1 MRKIGKEKRRN
12 RVVNDKKIVFICQGT
27 ACESSKSPQIK
38 EAIEKEIKDLGI
50 GGIRVKLTGCH
61 GFCQRG
67 PIVVVEPEGIFYCD
81 VSIEDA
87 HEIVCSHLKNNTIV
101 ERLLY
106 KDPLSNKPIEHYR
119 DITFY
124 NKQQRIVLSNC
135 GHIDPED
142 IEDYITVG
150 GYQALKKVLSTMKQG
165 QVIESIKESG
175 LRGRGG
181 AGFPTG
187 LKWEFAR
194 TAKGDVKYVV
204 CNADEGDPGAFMDR
218 SILEGDPHSV
228 IEGMIIAG
236 YAVGAHEG
244 YVYCRAEY
252 PLAIKRIDKAIS
264 EARKKGLLGK
274 RVMESDFSF
283 DISIKQGAGAFVCGE
298 ETALIASIE
307 GHRGMP
313 VPRPPFPAQEGLW
326 GKPTLINNVET
337 LANVRH
343 IILKGAQWF
352 ASIGTERSKGT
363 KVFALAG
370 KVKNTGLVE
379 VPMGTTIRQLI
390 FGPGGGM
397 ANKNIGFKGV
407 QIGGPSG
414 GCLPES
420 ILDTSIDYESI
431 TETGAIMGSGG
442 MVVMDERTCM
452 VDIAR
457 FFLDFTVA
465 ESCGKCVSCRVGLKR
480 MLEVLEEITAGRGK
494 EEHLKFLQE
503 MSTTIKDTALCGL
516 GNTAPNP
523 VLTTLRYFLDEYQA
537 HIKDKNCPSH
547 VCLRLLEFEVMQNA
561 CAKCGKCYEVCPVG
575 AIDWK
580 KKEFAK
586 INQDKCIKCKACIN
600 VCPFMAIK

>member
-1 MRKIGKEKRRN
+1 MKTKILICMGTSGISAGAEEVVKIFKKELKLHKLIDRCEIIRVGDRGLFRDVLVDIITAQLGRVTYEYIKPENVAVIVRKHLIEGEPVKELQAGEDYKQFFSKQM
-12 RVVNDKKIVFICQGT
+12 RVVLV
-27 ACESSKSPQIK
+27 
-38 EAIEKEIKDLGI
+38 
-50 GGIRVKLTGCH
+50 
-61 GFCQRG
+61 
-67 PIVVVEPEGIFYCD
+67 
-81 VSIEDA
+81 
-87 HEIVCSHLKNNTIV
+87 
-101 ERLLY
+101 
-106 KDPLSNKPIEHYR
+106 
-119 DITFY
+119 
-124 NKQQRIVLSNC
+124 NC
-135 GHIDPED
+135 GEIDPEKID
-142 IEDYITVG
+142 DYIAQE
-150 GYQALKKVLSTMKQG
+150 GYNALKKVLGMAPG
-165 QVIESIKESG
+165 QVIEEVKKSG

-181 AGFPTG
+181 AGFPAG
-187 LKWEFAR
+187 SKWEFVR

-218 SILEGDPHSV
+218 SVLEGDPHSV

-307 GHRGMP
+307 GRRGMP
-313 VPRPPFPAQEGLW
+313 VSRPPFPAQEGLW
-326 GKPTLINNVET
+326 GKPTIINNVET

-352 ASIGTERSKGT
+352 SSIGSERSKGT

-390 FGPGGGM
+390 YGPGGGM

-420 ILDTSIDYESI
+420 LLDTSIDYESI

-452 VDIAR
+452 VDIAK

-480 MLEVLEEITAGRGK
+480 MLDVLEEITAGTGK

-537 HIKDKNCPSH
+537 HIKDKRCPSH
-547 VCLRLLEFEVMQNA
+547 VCVKLLKFEVMQDV
-561 CAKCGKCYEVCPVG
+561 CVKCGKCYEVCPVG

-586 INQDKCIKCKACIN
+586 INQDKCMKCKACIN
-600 VCPFMAIK
+600 ACPFMAIK